1 MDCIQDQPQDV
12 SSLLQDTAAQIESV
26 STMEARHAAEITAL
40 FSRQSTEAA
49 ELQARQAQEKVV
61 SLSRVLEMHRQLVAK
76 VKLELNNVRE
86 DRESLAAEVAQMSS
100 ADVADGDILELNIAG
115 KYMSTTRETLTQ
127 AEDSLLAKMF
137 GPRWAGRQKL
147 DNQGRIFLNYD
158 PYCFE
163 QLLSFL
169 MSKLIEHPEQPT
181 PLPVIKAEAQAKF
194 AQLVGYLGVK
204 EFLEGTGRPDAAGS
218 AALHVM
224 VDFTFTKTLGM
235 AISQD
240 GHRADAAGLGGQ
252 ENVSFASPAMHDGSV
267 QYIKCSIVSCKAREW
282 LFLGITQLSEPEKDA
297 EREATSWGWS
307 TLSEFAQGESMSE
320 YVPAWQQGD
329 EAIFKIDLTSGERV
343 LFMWCRRLFRIN
355 IRNVAKAP
363 FYFHFGAANKASTVS
378 VSLCATTAADRQH
391 FG

>member
-1 MDCIQDQPQDV
+1 MCV
-12 SSLLQDTAAQIESV
+12 
-26 STMEARHAAEITAL
+26 
-40 FSRQSTEAA
+40 
-49 ELQARQAQEKVV
+49 
-61 SLSRVLEMHRQLVAK
+61 
-76 VKLELNNVRE
+76 
-86 DRESLAAEVAQMSS
+86 
-100 ADVADGDILELNIAG
+100 
-115 KYMSTTRETLTQ
+115 Q